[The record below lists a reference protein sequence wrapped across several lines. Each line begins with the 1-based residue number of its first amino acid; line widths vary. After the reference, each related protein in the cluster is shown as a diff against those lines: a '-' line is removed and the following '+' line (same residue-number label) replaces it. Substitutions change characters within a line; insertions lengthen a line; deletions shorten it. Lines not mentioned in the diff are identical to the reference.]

1 MGARGNRGYFN
12 LYSFQVMKKIF
23 FPLILSLGFA
33 LTAKAQMAAEVRFGN
48 EAADTTRIG
57 QMLDL
62 ASKQRLVS
70 PEARIAYFAKQF
82 EGTPYAAHTL
92 EGPVEVLTV
101 RLDSLDCTTFV
112 DISMAL
118 AYTIGERRTSWRDF
132 VYNLR
137 RLRYRNGEVDGY
149 ASRLHYISDWVVDN
163 RHRGNIQDAT
173 EVFPRS
179 NHLLRTID
187 FMSRNRDKYPA
198 LADSANFERIKAI
211 ENGYRL
217 HRFPYI
223 KSGDLGDKAT
233 KKAFK
238 SGDVVALVTTNKTL
252 DVTHLGII
260 IKNAAGEPYLLHASS
275 TDGMVEMSKQP
286 LCDFMKRNRQWL
298 GLRVIRLTDY

>member
-1 MGARGNRGYFN
+1 MASFIATSAR
-12 LYSFQVMKKIF
+12 
-23 FPLILSLGFA
+23 
-33 LTAKAQMAAEVRFGN
+33 AQMATEVRFGN

-57 QMLDL
+57 RMLDE
-62 ASKQRLVS
+62 ASRQRLVS

-82 EGTPYAAHTL
+82 EGTPYGAHTL
-92 EGPVEVLTV
+92 EGAEEVLTV

-112 DISMAL
+112 DVSMAL

-149 ASRLHYISDWVVDN
+149 PSRLHYISDWVVDN
-163 RHRGNIQDAT
+163 RHRGNIKDAT

-179 NHLLRTID
+179 NHLLRSID

-198 LADSANFERIKAI
+198 LADSANFARIKAI
-211 ENGYRL
+211 ENGYRM

-223 KSGDLGDKAT
+223 KTSDLSDKMT
-233 KKAFK
+233 KKTFK
-238 SGDVVALVTTNKTL
+238 SGDVVALVTSNKTL
-252 DVTHLGII
+252 DVSHLGII
-260 IKNAAGEPYLLHASS
+260 IKDEQGEPYLLHASS
-275 TDGMVEMSKQP
+275 TGGKVEMTKLP
-286 LCDFMKRNRQWL
+286 LCDFMKRNRQWI